1 MEDRMDDTPITTND
15 ETALAPG
22 ALHQFEV
29 RAPFAGYVRVKVE
42 AESAEHAIAKAL
54 SADINLAECVEDF
67 RVVRT
72 LGLGYATVTPIEDAE
87 EKEI

>member
-1 MEDRMDDTPITTND
+1 MDETPITTND

-29 RAPFAGYVRVKVE
+29 RAPFAGFVRVKVE
-42 AESAEHAIAKAL
+42 AGSADDAIAKAL
-54 SADINLAECVEDF
+54 SADIDLNECVEDF

-72 LGLGYATVTPIEDAE
+72 LGLGYATVKAIDDDAE
-87 EKEI
+87 QER